1 VDTRF
6 TAVEL
11 ELELELELDDD
22 DDDDDDGVPL
32 MIRLRRLF
40 QSIVLMLES

>member
-1 VDTRF
+1 MDTRF
-6 TAVEL
+6 TAV

>member
-1 VDTRF
+1 MDTRF

-11 ELELELELDDD
+11 ELELEL